1 MKAHDVAVN
10 LIRNYAKEE
19 RDVTESDIR
28 EINKIILV
36 EPFWKE
42 AITPDGQPTKRLIE
56 PGKYKEFPN
65 HVKLSNGEVFYFSS
79 PEQTPG
85 DMQKL
90 IEWFRSER
98 DNKTMHPVELAAL
111 MHYKLVRIHPFDDS
125 NGRTSRLIMN
135 YVLLKYGY
143 PPVIIKSSDKKNYFF
158 ALNKAD
164 TGDIQAIVDY
174 VSAQVLY
181 SLDLMHK
188 LKKGESIEEQDDL
201 DKEIELFKREK
212 NSKSDTSKIKSIGNL
227 MKVFHQNLIRLFE
240 VVIEKQQIRF
250 DDLFVTN
257 KYWIGDNSLM
267 QEVIDK
273 ENIDSIVRRL
283 FDQISNEASR
293 ALEAFVTNST
303 HVNLKFFR
311 KGYKPNQDQNL
322 VLNKTLSIK
331 FNTFNYEIVYEG
343 KLLIQ
348 KAYSE
353 YYLSES
359 ELYQISDEISREI
372 FEIIKHEKS

>member
-1 MKAHDVAVN
+1 
-10 LIRNYAKEE
+10 
-19 RDVTESDIR
+19 
-28 EINKIILV
+28 
-36 EPFWKE
+36 
-42 AITPDGQPTKRLIE
+42 
-56 PGKYKEFPN
+56 
-65 HVKLSNGEVFYFSS
+65 
-79 PEQTPG
+79 
-85 DMQKL
+85 MQKL
-90 IEWFRSER
+90 IEWFRTER

-135 YVLLKYGY
+135 YVLLKYSY

-158 ALNKAD
+158 ALNKSD
-164 TGDIQAIVDY
+164 TGDIRAIVDY
-174 VSAQVLY
+174 VAAQVLY
-181 SLDLMHK
+181 SLDLVHK
-188 LKKGESIEEQDDL
+188 LKRGESIEEQDDL
-201 DKEIELFKREK
+201 DKEIELFKWEK
-212 NSKSDTSKIKSIGNL
+212 NSKSDTSKIKSIGDL

-257 KYWIGDNSLM
+257 KYWIGDNSIM
-267 QEVIDK
+267 QEVIAK
-273 ENIDSIVRRL
+273 ENVDSIVRGL

-293 ALEAFVTNST
+293 TLEAFVTNST
-303 HVNLKFFR
+303 HVSLKFFR

-343 KLLIQ
+343 KSLIQ
-348 KAYSE
+348 KAYSA

-372 FEIIKHEKS
+372 FEIIKNEKS